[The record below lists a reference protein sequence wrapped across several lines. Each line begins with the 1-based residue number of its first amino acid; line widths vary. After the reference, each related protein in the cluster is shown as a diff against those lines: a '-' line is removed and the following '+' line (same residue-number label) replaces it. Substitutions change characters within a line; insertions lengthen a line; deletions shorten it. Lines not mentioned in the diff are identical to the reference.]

1 MEGKECR
8 ICFEKDKVNEFIN
21 PCLCNGTS
29 KWVHKSC
36 LNQWIE
42 INIHK
47 PANTTCMEC
56 KYTYK
61 FNYLYPEEK
70 FLLKK
75 YYIYKYRL
83 NYLIMLFIGLV
94 PTSYILFAL
103 DKSNDYL
110 YIKLISYN
118 KEIYNKT
125 KFIIKNDS
133 FYNTVIYNTLSLT
146 VYMNIYMFLFL
157 RYTLKKK
164 KRKFLYFIQIYKIL
178 LVMFITINN
187 PFYVYYFF
195 MIFEMYT
202 SYIISQILLSF
213 YTIFMTINI
222 IRTHNKIVNRM
233 NKEFNKKLILNY
245 EHLSIENVI

>member
-1 MEGKECR
+1 
-8 ICFEKDKVNEFIN
+8 
-21 PCLCNGTS
+21 
-29 KWVHKSC
+29 
-36 LNQWIE
+36 
-42 INIHK
+42 
-47 PANTTCMEC
+47 
-56 KYTYK
+56 
-61 FNYLYPEEK
+61 
-70 FLLKK
+70 
-75 YYIYKYRL
+75 
-83 NYLIMLFIGLV
+83 MLFIGLV
-94 PTSYILFAL
+94 PSSYLLFAL

-157 RYTLKKK
+157 MYTLKKK